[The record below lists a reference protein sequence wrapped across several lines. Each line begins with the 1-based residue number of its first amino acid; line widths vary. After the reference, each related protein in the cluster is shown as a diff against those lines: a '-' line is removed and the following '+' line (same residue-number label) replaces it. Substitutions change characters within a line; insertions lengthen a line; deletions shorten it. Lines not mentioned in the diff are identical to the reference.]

1 MVERWWG
8 RRGVY
13 ARDFASLVRPA
24 SGGILTT
31 DLVAATRARG
41 WDTRAFRGT
50 PELVRHN
57 LDDGIPVVA
66 LIQVARDRYHYVV
79 VVGWSDGRVVYH
91 DPATAPYT
99 SIDEDAFLAR
109 WTGADRWAL
118 VVRPA
123 PVVPVKASTDATVR
137 ATAEATV
144 RASADATV
152 RSSADATVRSS
163 ADATVRSSA
172 DGAAPVS
179 TDSTMPCALW
189 LDRALDAAADNR
201 LDDASTVLAQ
211 AGRACPT
218 EPLVLRET
226 AGVRFRQ
233 GRHPEVIRLA
243 SEYLALVPDDEL
255 AWQLLATSRYLAGD
269 RGGALEAWNRMGRP
283 TVDLVRID
291 GMREIRFR
299 EIARAISLPAGT
311 LLTSSRLALA
321 RRRASDVPALRQ
333 VSVDY
338 QPVPGGIV
346 EVRAAVLERPVV
358 DPAWQLVAAGAIG
371 AVTQKRVSLRIASP
385 TGGGELWTA
394 GWRWESARSRAV
406 FRLDMPAD
414 PGLPGVIAI
423 EGAWERFRFSLGA
436 GGTAIFDQTRRSAV
450 VAFGG
455 WIAPWLRTSAALR
468 LERWSGD
475 QRYLAASVGA
485 QLRARDDRFQLSA
498 RTEHAVAVTD
508 QPSYTSGAVRAAWA
522 SSLGLSRTAWSA
534 RLGFDRVGRHAPIG
548 TWPMAGG
555 NLDWALPL
563 RAHSATIGR
572 SLAGRSA
579 GRGIISAG
587 IAGDHPVHRTGPLV
601 FAAGLFLDAARI
613 VSPADGSPDR
623 FHLDGGAGLRIG
635 IADGRLGIVRIDLA
649 RSLVADRDAALTFG
663 VEQNWPLF
671 QPVRH

>member
-13 ARDFASLVRPA
+13 ALDFASLVRPA

-31 DLVAATRARG
+31 DLEAATRDRG

-91 DPATAPYT
+91 DPAIAPYT
-99 SIDEDAFLAR
+99 SIDEAAFLAR
-109 WTGADRWAL
+109 WAGADRWAL
-118 VVRPA
+118 VIRPA
-123 PVVPVKASTDATVR
+123 RVVPVR
-137 ATAEATV
+137 ANADGTL

-152 RSSADATVRSS
+152 GASANATVG
-163 ADATVRSSA
+163 ASA
-172 DGAAPVS
+172 DGRVRASADGEAQVS
-179 TDSTMPCALW
+179 TDSTMPCAPW

-201 LDDASTVLAQ
+201 LDDASTVLEQ

-269 RGGALEAWNRMGRP
+269 PGGALEAWNRMGRP

-291 GMREIRFR
+291 GVQEIRFR
-299 EIARAISLPAGT
+299 ELAGAISLPAGT
-311 LLTSSRLALA
+311 LLTPSRLALA
-321 RRRASDVPALRQ
+321 RRRAADVPALRH

-346 EVRAAVLERPVV
+346 EVRAAVLERPMV

-371 AVTQKRVSLRIASP
+371 AVAQKRVSLRIASP

-394 GWRWESARSRAV
+394 DWRWESARPRAV

-414 PGLPGVIAI
+414 PGLPGIIAI
-423 EGAWERFRFSLGA
+423 EGAWERFRFSRDA
-436 GGTAIFDQTRRSAV
+436 GGTATFDETRRSAV
-450 VAFGG
+450 VAFAG
-455 WIAPWLRTSAALR
+455 WIAPWLRTSAGLR
-468 LERWSGD
+468 FERWSGD

-485 QLRARDDRFQLSA
+485 QLRARDDRFMMSA
-498 RTEHAVAVTD
+498 RTEYAAALTD

-534 RLGFDRVGRHAPIG
+534 RIGFDRVGRQAPIG
-548 TWPMAGG
+548 TWPVAG
-555 NLDWALPL
+555 NHLDWALPL
-563 RAHSATIGR
+563 RAHSFTSGR

-623 FHLDGGAGLRIG
+623 LYLDGGAGLRIG
-635 IADGRLGIVRIDLA
+635 IAEGRLGVVRIDLA
-649 RSLVADRDAALTFG
+649 RSLVADRAAALTFG

-671 QPVRH
+671 QPERN